1 MEGHLKGAKDAGD
14 TMSVNVAVTAKVHLP
29 PVSRTREIKPKYCVR
44 TFFICD
50 ILKKYLFVYSIS
62 MVSNCPSCL

>member
-29 PVSRTREIKPKYCVR
+29 PVSRTREIKP
-44 TFFICD
+44 
-50 ILKKYLFVYSIS
+50 SIVCEHFLS
-62 MVSNCPSCL
+62 VTY